1 MESEFKTEFIDGKFI
16 NLDKLSIDELKK
28 LKAEYEEKEKQI
40 IKKIDDALKED

>member
-28 LKAEYEEKEKQI
+28 MKEKLK
-40 IKKIDDALKED
+40 KKIIYK